1 MTPDIH
7 IPEHF
12 DRAALA
18 EHARTLHDRNF
29 NCAQSVACTLGP
41 ELGADEDLCFRMT
54 EGLGGGLGKHT
65 ETCGALLGAA
75 LVLGL
80 ARSNGC
86 ADPTSKLATYDL
98 VARAATS
105 LREQYGTSICD
116 EIRAQ
121 DASGKKPLPICQAC
135 IEDAL
140 NLTIDILEEL

>member
-1 MTPDIH
+1 MAPDIR

-41 ELGADEDLCFRMT
+41 ELGADEDLCFRMA

-86 ADPTSKLATYDL
+86 SDPTSKLATYDL
-98 VARAATS
+98 VARAAARF
-105 LREQYGTSICD
+105 REKHGTTVCS
-116 EIRAQ
+116 ELRAQ
-121 DASGKKPLPICQAC
+121 DKSGMNPPSICQAC
-135 IEDAL
+135 IDDAL
-140 NLTIDILEEL
+140 LTTIDILESL